1 LKRDDPVLKG
11 RRESAQQTTHGANAT
26 LKRQLIESRL
36 TGKIDAADFQMMKE
50 SVDAEIQKIE
60 DERKSLD
67 SESSTMQELAQQQ
80 DKEPLNFGEVWR
92 RASFHHKIEMQKV
105 FYPEGLVYSAERGY
119 FETANRRLFLQLE
132 ALFADELNIGVPDGI

>member
-1 LKRDDPVLKG
+1 VLS
-11 RRESAQQTTHGANAT
+11 RRHTEQTT
-26 LKRQLIESRL
+26 LRRKLIESKL
-36 TGKIDAADFQMMKE
+36 TGEIDAADFQMMKG
-50 SVDAEIQKIE
+50 SIDAEIQKIE

-67 SESSTMQELAQQQ
+67 SEASTMQELLQQR

-119 FETANRRLFLQLE
+119 FETPNRRLFQQLE

>member
-1 LKRDDPVLKG
+1 M
-11 RRESAQQTTHGANAT
+11 
-26 LKRQLIESRL
+26 KRQLIESRL

>member
-1 LKRDDPVLKG
+1 MKRDDPVLKG